1 MESTFVSCFLKEGFN
16 QNFPSFRFS
25 FVLSSDVLILY
36 ERFFIFYGYALPLC
50 IITNSKTFLQ
60 KAMKLE
66 LNGCKWRE
74 CSGDKPWAI
83 NVRRWSFNDECHCR
97 GGNQALLCKISGNMC
112 IAIVCKPGC
121 DVMNFEV
128 NLVFLIK
135 PFFLHGQKT

>member
-74 CSGDKPWAI
+74 CSGDKLWAI

-97 GGNQALLCKISGNMC
+97 GGTKHYFVRYRAICVLQLFVNQVATSWILKLTLS
-112 IAIVCKPGC
+112 
-121 DVMNFEV
+121 F
-128 NLVFLIK
+128 
-135 PFFLHGQKT
+135 